1 MLPRLDSWAG
11 RYHEPLSVPCIAFF
25 FAFGLG
31 YGACQDLVSGEV
43 STYAEV
49 DQGVH
54 RLHERVGCNQ
64 LHSHTGMA
72 PTVGQH
78 DNRYKQQMLP
88 RNHARLLNSILAQ
101 SRPRQHVRFRTL
113 HTTLRCQAEQSPFST
128 VNDAEIAHFSR
139 LSALWWDERG
149 EFALLHKM
157 NPHRMRFIRE
167 KLLHNDDAAKTRF
180 SELDVLDVG
189 CGGCILSEVKLC
201 PTATYCCFWLT
212 CLDTDRALRA

>member
-11 RYHEPLSVPCIAFF
+11 RHHEPLPVQYIAFF
-25 FAFGLG
+25 FAFGLEG
-31 YGACQDLVSGEV
+31 WKDACQDLVSGAV
-43 STYAEV
+43 PTCAEV
-49 DQGVH
+49 GQGVH
-54 RLHERVGCNQ
+54 RHHERVGCNQ
-64 LHSHTGMA
+64 LQTNSLGWRRQRYQA
-72 PTVGQH
+72 AH
-78 DNRYKQQMLP
+78 DNRYKQEMLP
-88 RNHARLLNSILAQ
+88 RNHARLLNSILAL

-113 HTTLRCQAEQSPFST
+113 HTTLRCPAEQPPFST

-167 KLLHNDDAAKTRF
+167 KLLHNDDAAETRF

-189 CGGCILSEVKLC
+189 CGGGILSEVKLC
-201 PTATYCCFWLT
+201 PTATSCCFLA
-212 CLDTDRALRA
+212 DMYG